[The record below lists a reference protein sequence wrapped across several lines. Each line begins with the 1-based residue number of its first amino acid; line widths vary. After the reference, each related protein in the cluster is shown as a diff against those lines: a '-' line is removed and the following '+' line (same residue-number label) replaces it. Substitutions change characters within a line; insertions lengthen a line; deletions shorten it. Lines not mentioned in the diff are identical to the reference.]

1 LERKKT
7 YSSRR
12 SLGSTELSKLSGSSS
27 QGYRL
32 IAHPLELVV
41 ATQLCFHG
49 SSAVQL
55 HFFVAL
61 VSPGFNR
68 EIRTKPLLDH

>member
-1 LERKKT
+1 M
-7 YSSRR
+7 
-12 SLGSTELSKLSGSSS
+12 GSTELSKLSGSSS

-41 ATQLCFHG
+41 ATQLCFHS

-61 VSPGFNR
+61 VSPGSIVKFEQSLYLIIDR
-68 EIRTKPLLDH
+68 SLSLKPRGRS